1 MARQEINLFIVE
13 NKDGRNEQ
21 FLPLFSA
28 MNNSGFGK
36 FVDKQYYIIASN
48 MNANQN
54 SKVTTTFA
62 LIQQAAMLKGF
73 NHVMY
78 CL

>member
-1 MARQEINLFIVE
+1 
-13 NKDGRNEQ
+13 
-21 FLPLFSA
+21 

-36 FVDKQYYIIASN
+36 LVDKQYYIIASN